1 MRITLLPAVFGLA
14 TVALASAG
22 VPPGTGAADP
32 EDEARV
38 AAQAWLALMDG
49 NDYRAAW
56 REAAIIF
63 QQARTA
69 DAWAREAA
77 AIRTRVGSIE
87 CRELAT
93 IRPATD
99 PPAVPP
105 GEYMR
110 LRFECEFTAAGTVR
124 EIMLMVEEP
133 GRGWR
138 VVSYVV
144 ESPDG

>member
-1 MRITLLPAVFGLA
+1 MFTTLLPAVFVLA
-14 TVALASAG
+14 ILAPAGAG
-22 VPPGTGAADP
+22 VPPAPGSADP

-49 NDYRAAW
+49 NEYRAAW
-56 REAAIIF
+56 REAAVIF

-69 DAWAREAA
+69 DAWTREAG
-77 AIRTRVGSIE
+77 AIRARVGSVE

-93 IRPATD
+93 VRPATD
-99 PPAVPP
+99 PPGVPP

-110 LRFECEFTAAGTVR
+110 LRFECEFTTAGPVR

-138 VVSYVV
+138 VASYVV
-144 ESPDG
+144 ESPDD